1 MVILDSFRSQ
11 SRGRSSYPAIRSQR
25 RFNVDI
31 VQSEPELMP
40 VRFSARMGI
49 VHKIVVVAA
58 FVLFLLICQAVPQ
71 SDDLTQTM
79 RPVLR
84 GRHAAVASMK
94 AEATEAARRILD
106 GGGNAFDAAVA
117 GQAALAVSD
126 FSLNGVGSDAVLL
139 IYNAQEKKVYSVN
152 AEPRAPKLA
161 TIEWYE
167 KNNGGKIPESDGLLS
182 GGIPGVVDAWYTLLD
197 RWGTMNFEQVLQPAI
212 DLAENGFPLS
222 EMGASY
228 IASSR
233 KILKHPTTVKVY
245 LPGGRPPKAGEIL
258 KNPDLAR
265 TLRKLVAAEKESRAK
280 GRHEALK
287 AARDRFYKGDI
298 ARDLSAFSEAN
309 GGLFRYEDFA
319 EYTAKVE
326 TPISTNYRGYQIYKN
341 PSASQGPT
349 ELIALNLLE
358 GYDLKALGH
367 NSTDFLHTSVEAVK
381 LAMADRE
388 KYLGDMDF
396 IKIPYDG
403 LLSKD
408 YARERR
414 KLIDP
419 AKASLDLRP
428 GTPEKFVSGSDTL
441 GRPVHEV
448 LDGEASHLGDTS
460 YISIVDKDHNMV
472 SFEPSLHSSFGTG
485 VVMGDTGIIFN
496 CRGDYYSLV
505 RGEAN
510 ALEPGKRPR
519 STLQSTLIMKDGQP
533 YGILGSPGGDDQVM
547 RTMQTLINMIDFGMN
562 IQEAIEAPR
571 WSSRSF
577 PASPFPHTMY
587 PGDMSVESRIPEATR
602 QALIARGHKLH
613 IDPPWSIGSNAGIIV
628 DAATGVLSAGAD
640 PRVDAY
646 AWAW

>member
-1 MVILDSFRSQ
+1 MIV
-11 SRGRSSYPAIRSQR
+11 SRGLS
-25 RFNVDI
+25 
-31 VQSEPELMP
+31 L
-40 VRFSARMGI
+40 
-49 VHKIVVVAA
+49 
-58 FVLFLLICQAVPQ
+58 VLLSVFMFLVSPSDSQ
-71 SDDLTQTM
+71 SDDAGQTM
-79 RPVLR
+79 RPVIR

-106 GGGNAFDAAVA
+106 AGGNAFDAAVG
-117 GQAALAVSD
+117 GQAALGVTD
-126 FSLNGVGSDAVLL
+126 FSLNGLGSDAVLL
-139 IYNAQEKKVYSVN
+139 VYNAREKKVYSIN
-152 AEPRAPKLA
+152 AEPRAPRLA

-182 GGIPGVVDAWYTLLD
+182 GGLPGVVDAWYTLLD
-197 RWGTMNFEQVLQPAI
+197 RWGTMSFEQVLQPAI

-222 EMGASY
+222 EYGASY
-228 IASSR
+228 IAESK
-233 KILKHPTTVKVY
+233 KILKYPTTVKVY
-245 LPGGRPPKAGEIL
+245 LPNGHPPKAGEIL
-258 KNPDLAR
+258 RNPDLAR
-265 TLRKLVAAEKESRAK
+265 TLKKLVEAEKANQSK

-298 ARDLSAFSEAN
+298 ARDLAAFSEAN

-319 EYTAKVE
+319 EYTAEVE
-326 TPISTNYRGYQIYKN
+326 TPVSINYRGYQIYKN

-358 GYDLKALGH
+358 GYDLKSLGH
-367 NSTDFLHTSVEAVK
+367 NSPEFLHTSIEAVK
-381 LAMADRE
+381 LAMGDRE

-419 AKASLDLRP
+419 EKASLELRP
-428 GTPEKFVSGSDTL
+428 GTPEKLAGGMAVL
-441 GRPVHEV
+441 ERPVHKV
-448 LDGEASHLGDTS
+448 LEGNASHVGDTS
-460 YISIVDKDHNMV
+460 YIAIVDKERNMV
-472 SFEPSLHSSFGTG
+472 SFEPSLHSLFGTG

-533 YGILGSPGGDDQVM
+533 YAVLGSPGGDDQVM

-562 IQEAIEAPR
+562 VQQAIEAPR

-587 PGDMSVESRIPEATR
+587 PGEMAVESRIPEATR
-602 QALIARGHKLH
+602 DALIAKGHKLH
-613 IDPPWSIGSNAGIIV
+613 VAPAWSLGSNAAIIV
-628 DAATGVLSAGAD
+628 DGASGVLSAGAD

>member
-1 MVILDSFRSQ
+1 MRIKLKLSVL
-11 SRGRSSYPAIRSQR
+11 
-25 RFNVDI
+25 
-31 VQSEPELMP
+31 LLTL
-40 VRFSARMGI
+40 
-49 VHKIVVVAA
+49 VAA
-58 FVLFLLICQAVPQ
+58 ASAQTYD
-71 SDDLTQTM
+71 SHTQTM
-79 RPVLR
+79 RPVIR

-106 GGGNAFDAAVA
+106 AGGNAFDAAVA
-117 GQAALAVSD
+117 GQAALGVTD

-139 IYNAQEKKVYSVN
+139 VYDAREKKVYSIN

-161 TIEWYE
+161 TIEWYQ

-182 GGIPGVVDAWYTLLD
+182 GGIPGVVDAWYILLD
-197 RWGTMNFEQVLQPAI
+197 RWGTMSFEQVLQPAI

-222 EMGASY
+222 ERGAGY
-228 IASSR
+228 IAGDT
-233 KILKHPTTVKVY
+233 KILKYPTTTKIY
-245 LPGGRPPKAGEIL
+245 LPNGHAPKAGEIL
-258 KNPDLAR
+258 RNPDLAR
-265 TLRKLVAAEKESRAK
+265 TLKKLVEAEKEKRSSS
-280 GRHEALK
+280 RHEGLK

-298 ARDLSAFSEAN
+298 AHDLAVFSEAN

-326 TPISTNYRGYQIYKN
+326 DPISINYRGYQVYKN

-349 ELIALNLLE
+349 ELFALNLLE

-367 NSTDFLHTSVEAVK
+367 NSADFLHTSVEAVK

-396 IKIPYDG
+396 IKIPYAG

-408 YARERR
+408 YARDRR

-428 GTPEKFVSGSDTL
+428 GDPEKFSANSPELD
-441 GRPVHEV
+441 RPVHPE
-448 LDGEASHLGDTS
+448 LNGHASHVGDTS
-460 YISIVDKDHNMV
+460 YIAVIDKDRNMV
-472 SFEPSLHSSFGTG
+472 SFEPSLHELFGTG
-485 VVMGDTGIIFN
+485 VVMGDTGILFN
-496 CRGDYYSLV
+496 CRGDYYSLI

-533 YGILGSPGGDDQVM
+533 YGILGSPGGDDQTM
-547 RTMQTLINMIDFGMN
+547 RTMQTLINMVDFGMN
-562 IQEAIEAPR
+562 IQQAIEAPR

-587 PGDMSVESRIPEATR
+587 PGDMSVEARIPEPVR
-602 QALIARGHKLH
+602 QSLIAKGHKLRVA
-613 IDPPWSIGSNAGIIV
+613 PPWSLGSNGGIII
-628 DAATGVLSAGAD
+628 DSSTGVLSAGAD

>member
-1 MVILDSFRSQ
+1 MNSPEESEVQKPMSRRLSLAITSILILSLAPQVIPQTDS
-11 SRGRSSYPAIRSQR
+11 
-25 RFNVDI
+25 
-31 VQSEPELMP
+31 
-40 VRFSARMGI
+40 
-49 VHKIVVVAA
+49 
-58 FVLFLLICQAVPQ
+58 
-71 SDDLTQTM
+71 TQTM
-79 RPVLR
+79 RPVIR

-94 AEATEAARRILD
+94 AEATEAARHILD
-106 GGGNAFDAAVA
+106 AGGNAFDAAVG

-126 FSLNGVGSDAVLL
+126 FSLNGMGSDAVILT
-139 IYNAQEKKVYSVN
+139 YNARDKKVYSIN

-182 GGIPGVVDAWYTLLD
+182 GGLPGVVDAWYTLLD
-197 RWGTMNFEQVLQPAI
+197 RWGTMSFEQVLQPAI

-222 EMGASY
+222 ESGAAD
-228 IASSR
+228 IAESK
-233 KILKHPTTVKVY
+233 KILKYPRTVKIY
-245 LPGGRPPKAGEIL
+245 LPNGQPPKPGQIL

-265 TLRKLVAAEKESRAK
+265 TLRKLVEAEKANQSK

-298 ARDLSAFSEAN
+298 ARDLAAFSEAN
-309 GGLFRYEDFA
+309 GGLFRYDDFA
-319 EYTAKVE
+319 EYAVKVE
-326 TPISTNYRGYQIYKN
+326 TPVSVNYRGYQIYKN

-358 GYDLKALGH
+358 GYDLKAMGL
-367 NSTDFLHTSVEAVK
+367 NSPDYLHTSVEAVK

-388 KYLGDMDF
+388 KFLGDMDF

-419 AKASLDLRP
+419 AKASLELRP
-428 GTPEKFVSGSDTL
+428 GTPAGASALD
-441 GRPVHEV
+441 RPVREV
-448 LDGEASHLGDTS
+448 LEGNASHVGDTS
-460 YISIVDKDHNMV
+460 YIAVVDKDHNMV

-519 STLQSTLIMKDGQP
+519 STLQSTLVMKDGQP
-533 YGILGSPGGDDQVM
+533 YAILGSPGGDDQVM

-562 IQEAIEAPR
+562 IQQAIEAPR
-571 WSSRSF
+571 WSSRAF
-577 PASPFPHTMY
+577 PASPFPHTMH
-587 PGDMSVESRIPEATR
+587 PGDMSVEDRIPEATR
-602 QALIARGHKLH
+602 QALIARGHKLRVA
-613 IDPPWSIGSNAGIIV
+613 PPWVLGSNAGIILDV
-628 DAATGVLSAGAD
+628 NTGVVSAGAD

>member
-1 MVILDSFRSQ
+1 
-11 SRGRSSYPAIRSQR
+11 
-25 RFNVDI
+25 
-31 VQSEPELMP
+31 MP
-40 VRFSARMGI
+40 NRFSIGVTFAFFLI
-49 VHKIVVVAA
+49 LVSTVHS
-58 FVLFLLICQAVPQ
+58 QG
-71 SDDLTQTM
+71 DDPTGQTM
-79 RPVLR
+79 RPVIR
-84 GRHAAVASMK
+84 GRRAAVASMK

-106 GGGNAFDAAVA
+106 AGGNAFDAAVA
-117 GQAALAVSD
+117 GQAALAVTD
-126 FSLNGVGSDAVLL
+126 FSLNGLGSDAVLL
-139 IYNAQEKKVYSVN
+139 VYDAREKKVYSIN

-182 GGIPGVVDAWYTLLD
+182 GGLPGVVDAWYILLD
-197 RWGTMNFEQVLQPAI
+197 RWGSMSFEQVLQPAI

-222 EMGASY
+222 ELGASN
-228 IASSR
+228 IAGTK
-233 KILKHPTTVKVY
+233 KIHKYPTTVKVY
-245 LPGGRPPKAGEIL
+245 LRDGHPPKAADIL

-265 TLRKLVAAEKESRAK
+265 TLKKLVEAEKAGYAR

-298 ARDLSAFSEAN
+298 AKDFAAFSEAN
-309 GGLFRYEDFA
+309 GGLFRYEYFA

-326 TPISTNYRGYQIYKN
+326 VPISVNYRGYQVYKN

-367 NSTDFLHTSVEAVK
+367 NSPEFLHTSVEAVK

-419 AKASLDLRP
+419 SKASLELRP
-428 GTPEKFVSGSDTL
+428 GAPEKFGGNTGDPN
-441 GRPVHEV
+441 RPVHEV
-448 LDGEASHLGDTS
+448 LSGDAAHDGDTS
-460 YISIVDKDHNMV
+460 YIAVVDKDRNMV
-472 SFEPSLHSSFGTG
+472 SFEPSLHSLFGTG

-533 YGILGSPGGDDQVM
+533 FAILGSPGGDDQVM
-547 RTMQTLINMIDFGMN
+547 RTMQTLINMVDFGMN
-562 IQEAIEAPR
+562 IQQAIEAPR

-587 PGDMSVESRIPEATR
+587 PGDMSVEERIPVATR
-602 QALIARGHKLH
+602 QALTARGHKLH
-613 IDPPWSIGSNAGIIV
+613 VAPPWSLGSNAGIVV
-628 DAATGVLSAGAD
+628 DTSTGVLSAGAD

>member
-1 MVILDSFRSQ
+1 MKSNRSLIECGN
-11 SRGRSSYPAIRSQR
+11 SRPRLSR
-25 RFNVDI
+25 
-31 VQSEPELMP
+31 
-40 VRFSARMGI
+40 RFSAAS
-49 VHKIVVVAA
+49 VT
-58 FVLFLLICQAVPQ
+58 VLLLASTLLAQ
-71 SDDLTQTM
+71 TETKQTM
-79 RPVLR
+79 RPVIR

-106 GGGNAFDAAVA
+106 AGGNAFDAAVA
-117 GQAALAVSD
+117 GQAALGVTD

-139 IYNAQEKKVYSVN
+139 VYDSHEKKVYSIN

-182 GGIPGVVDAWYTLLD
+182 GGIPGVVDAWYILLD

-222 EMGASY
+222 ERGASY
-228 IASSR
+228 IAESK
-233 KILKHPTTVKVY
+233 KILKYPTTARIY
-245 LPGGRPPKAGEIL
+245 LPNGRAPKAGEIL

-265 TLRKLVAAEKESRAK
+265 TLKKLVEAEKASSSK
-280 GRHEALK
+280 GRHDALK

-298 ARDLSAFSEAN
+298 AHDLATFAEAN

-326 TPISTNYRGYQIYKN
+326 TPVSTNYRGYQVYKN

-349 ELIALNLLE
+349 ELIALNILE

-367 NSTDFLHTSVEAVK
+367 NSPEFVHTSVEAVK
-381 LAMADRE
+381 LAMGDRE

-419 AKASLDLRP
+419 AKASLELRP
-428 GTPEKFVSGSDTL
+428 GSPAASTADLDRT
-441 GRPVHEV
+441 VHEV
-448 LDGEASHLGDTS
+448 LEGNASHNGDTS
-460 YISIVDKDHNMV
+460 YIAVVDKDHNMV
-472 SFEPSLHSSFGTG
+472 SFEPSLHELFGTG
-485 VVMGDTGIIFN
+485 VVMGDTGILFN

-519 STLQSTLIMKDGQP
+519 STLQSTLIMKDGEP
-533 YGILGSPGGDDQVM
+533 YAILGSPGGDDQVM
-547 RTMQTLINMIDFGMN
+547 RTMQTLINMVDFGMN
-562 IQEAIEAPR
+562 IQQAIEAPR

-587 PGDMSVESRIPEATR
+587 PGDMAVEARIPEATR
-602 QALIARGHKLH
+602 QTLIERGHKLRV
-613 IDPPWSIGSNAGIIV
+613 DPPWSLGSNAGIIV
-628 DAATGVLSAGAD
+628 DVQSGVLSAGAD
-640 PRVDAY
+640 PRVEAY